1 MVARVFDEILLK
13 GIRAGEV
20 PGRTEASRQW
30 YRTRASQ
37 VSKGR
42 VTEDKIMKGSKDRQ
56 SSSAGFG
63 DLYLFGYDPKHKATL
78 PYYDRFPVV
87 FPIGPAAGGFL
98 GLNMHYLPPM
108 LRGQLM
114 DALYSTVTN
123 KRLDTTTKLNMSYAT
138 LQAASK
144 FSAFK
149 PTIKHYLNKHVK
161 TKFVYIEP
169 TEWDMAL
176 FLPTATFVGAGKNKV
191 YADSRR
197 IIRGK
202 R

>member
-1 MVARVFDEILLK
+1 MVAKVFDDILLK

-20 PGRTEASRQW
+20 PGRTEASRTW
-30 YRTRASQ
+30 YRNRAAA
-37 VSKGR
+37 VSPGR
-42 VTEDKIMKGSKDRQ
+42 VTEDKVMRNSRDRQ
-56 SSSAGFG
+56 TASAGFG
-63 DLYLFGYDPKHKATL
+63 DMYMFGYDPKFKATL
-78 PYYDRFPVV
+78 PYYDKFPLV

-108 LRGQLM
+108 LRAQLM
-114 DALYSTVTN
+114 DALYDTVTN
-123 KRLDTTTKLNMSYAT
+123 KRLDSSTRLRISYEKLQS
-138 LQAASK
+138 AAK
-144 FSAFK
+144 FNAFK
-149 PTIKHYLNKHVK
+149 PTVKHYLNKHVR

-176 FLPTATFVGAGKNKV
+176 FLPTASFVGAGKNKV